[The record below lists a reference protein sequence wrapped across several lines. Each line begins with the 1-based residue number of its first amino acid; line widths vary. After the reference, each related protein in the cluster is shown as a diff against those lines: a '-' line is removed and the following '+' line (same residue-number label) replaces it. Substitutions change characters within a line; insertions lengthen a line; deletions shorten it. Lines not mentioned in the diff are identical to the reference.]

1 MGQGT
6 TPPPT
11 TPTAPAAPATAG
23 TPPAGGMSPQQ
34 AQAIAMLLGQ
44 MGKRPQIESGM
55 AAPTQQLLPTQTIQG
70 GSYFNPNKQ

>member
-11 TPTAPAAPATAG
+11 TPTAPQAPATG

-34 AQAIAMLLGQ
+34 TQAIAMLLGQ

-55 AAPTQQLLPTQTIQG
+55 AAPAQQLLPTQTIQG
-70 GSYFNPNKQ
+70 GSYFNPNRQ

>member
-11 TPTAPAAPATAG
+11 TPTAPQAPTAG
-23 TPPAGGMSPQQ
+23 TTPTNGMSPQQ
-34 AQAIAMLLGQ
+34 TQAIAMLLSQ

-70 GSYFNPNKQ
+70 GSYFNPNRQ